1 MLPQA
6 RTPRVRCRAFSAQV
20 DGAISDARLQR
31 LRWMRAIRLLIG
43 QDVDPVSVRTQAC
56 TQGSLLNPA
65 PIRIQACHHIYH
77 KPVTVPA
84 RQVPRP

>member
-43 QDVDPVSVRTQAC
+43 RSRLVSEQELQVLDP
-56 TQGSLLNPA
+56 GPA
-65 PIRIQACHHIYH
+65 SS
-77 KPVTVPA
+77 
-84 RQVPRP
+84 